1 MRLLFAIAVTLLVA
15 LVATPTAHAG
25 SLPRSMPRTLGA
37 PPAMERCIEAPIS
50 LAFDVIENE
59 AARFAAPET
68 LTSRTE
74 GIAQNLR
81 TPANVET
88 PRPARLIRL
97 AAAPLPSQAKKSGVS
112 CGRIASHAVCARSL
126 DSDMPS
132 KSSSNT
138 IDDLWWM
145 SPRDRSSLDLHAF
158 GTRFAAPKIHPW
170 TAADERERDAHTRS
184 PWRPPCR

>member
-1 MRLLFAIAVTLLVA
+1 MRLLFAIAVTVLVA
-15 LVATPTAHAG
+15 FVATPTAHAG
-25 SLPRSMPRTLGA
+25 SLPRSMPRTFGA
-37 PPAMERCIEAPIS
+37 PPAMERCIEAPMS

-68 LTSRTE
+68 LTSRSE
-74 GIAQNLR
+74 GLAQHLR
-81 TPANVET
+81 TPANVEI

-97 AAAPLPSQAKKSGVS
+97 AAAPSPSQAKKSGVP

-126 DSDMPS
+126 DLDTPA

-138 IDDLWWM
+138 IDDSWWM
-145 SPRDRSSLDLHAF
+145 SLRDPSSLDPHAS
-158 GTRFAAPKIHPW
+158 GTRFASPPIHQW
-170 TAADERERDAHTRS
+170 IAADERERDAHTRS